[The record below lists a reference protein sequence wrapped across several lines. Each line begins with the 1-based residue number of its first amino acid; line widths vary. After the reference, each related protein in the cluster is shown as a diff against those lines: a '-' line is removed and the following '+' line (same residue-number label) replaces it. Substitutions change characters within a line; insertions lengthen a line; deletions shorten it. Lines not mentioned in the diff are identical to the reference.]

1 MRTKQLQAIASLTL
15 IALLVSE
22 ALSQRPRRF
31 RRPGSSPAT
40 AAPTA
45 TTPKKATKKEVEQY
59 VAITGGTVYIG
70 TGQVLRN
77 ATVLIGDDKIEKV
90 GPGIEIP
97 KGAKILDAKGKF
109 VAPGFVIVNARGMGA
124 GSTSDNPLDS
134 VNPFDPQIKMGLAVG
149 ITSFLQSGG
158 SGSSKPGGTSAIHK
172 LAYGQLE
179 GMVLQHGTV
188 LKMGVPLTMAQMK
201 AFRDSVAKAKE
212 YKAKKAEYD
221 AKKPTAGTA
230 ATRPGSSSGGSSRSS
245 RSSSSKAPR
254 APSGAEDLLAIMSGK
269 KKLWI
274 NCRRGYNNAHIRQA
288 LSVARLLGVGVVLE
302 DPTTAWSIAD
312 EVAAAGSMV
321 ILNPREEV
329 ARDPARPDT
338 TGSNIA
344 MARILDSVGVPV
356 AVHPP
361 SGRFGGATLG
371 TGGILGQDLNTPHVD
386 AAFAVRGGLDNRKGL
401 RTITLDAARMMGAE
415 ARIGSLE
422 PGKDADVLILDGE
435 PLHYRSFVET
445 ALVNG
450 RIVYEKTKQPF
461 YRHIK
466 R

>member
-1 MRTKQLQAIASLTL
+1 MRSKQFQAITSLTL
-15 IALLVSE
+15 IALLASE
-22 ALSQRPRRF
+22 ALSQRRPRF
-31 RRPGSSPAT
+31 RRGRPEAPAPAPTPPPAT
-40 AAPTA
+40 KAA
-45 TTPKKATKKEVEQY
+45 KTKVEQY

-70 TGQVLRN
+70 TGQVLHN
-77 ATVLIGDDKIEKV
+77 ATILIGDDKIEKV

-97 KGAKILDAKGKF
+97 KGAKVIDAKGKF
-109 VAPGFVIVNARGMGA
+109 VSPGFVIVNANGMGA
-124 GSTSDNPLDS
+124 GSTTDNPLDS

-149 ITSFLQSGG
+149 ITSFMQSGG
-158 SGSSKPGGTSAIHK
+158 SGGSKPGGSSSVHK
-172 LAYGQLE
+172 LAYGQID
-179 GMVLQHGTV
+179 GMVLQHGSV

-201 AFRDSVAKAKE
+201 TFRDSITKAKE
-212 YKAKKAEYD
+212 YQTKKAEFD
-221 AKKPTAGTA
+221 AKKPGASA
-230 ATRPGSSSGGSSRSS
+230 PSRPGSTSKSAPAA
-245 RSSSSKAPR
+245 KAPK
-254 APSGAEDLLAIMSGK
+254 APSGAEALLDIMSGK

-274 NCRRGYNNAHIRQA
+274 NCRRGFNNVHIRQA
-288 LSVARLLGVGVVLE
+288 LSIAKLLGIGVVLE

-329 ARDPARPDT
+329 ARDPAKPNT

-344 MARILDSVGVPV
+344 MAKILDAVGVPV

-386 AAFAVRGGLDNRKGL
+386 AAFAVRGGLDNRKAL
-401 RTITLDAARMMGAE
+401 RTITLDAARMLGAE

-422 PGKDADVLILDGE
+422 AGKDADVLILDGD

-450 RIVYEKTKQPF
+450 RVVYEKDKEPF

>member
-1 MRTKQLQAIASLTL
+1 MRSKQFQAITSLTL
-15 IALLVSE
+15 IALLASE
-22 ALSQRPRRF
+22 GLSQRRPRF
-31 RRPGSSPAT
+31 RRGQSSSPAQ
-40 AAPTA
+40 APTPRPA
-45 TTPKKATKKEVEQY
+45 AKAAKAKVEQY

-70 TGQVLRN
+70 TGQILHN
-77 ATVLIGDDKIEKV
+77 ATILIGDDKIEKV

-97 KGAKILDAKGKF
+97 KGAKIIDAKGKF
-109 VAPGFVIVNARGMGA
+109 VSPGFVIVNARGMGS
-124 GSTSDNPLDS
+124 GSSTDNPLDS

-149 ITSFLQSGG
+149 ITSFMQSGG
-158 SGSSKPGGTSAIHK
+158 SGGSKPGGTSSVHK
-172 LAYGQLE
+172 LAYGQID

-188 LKMGVPLTMAQMK
+188 LKMGVPLSMTQMK
-201 AFRDSVAKAKE
+201 AFRDSITKAKE
-212 YKAKKAEYD
+212 YQTKKAEFD
-221 AKKPTAGTA
+221 AKKPGGTTAPS
-230 ATRPGSSSGGSSRSS
+230 RPGSTPKSAAAA
-245 RSSSSKAPR
+245 KAPKAPK
-254 APSGAEDLLAIMSGK
+254 APSGAEALLDIMSGK

-274 NCRRGYNNAHIRQA
+274 NCRRGFNNVHIRQA
-288 LSVARLLGVGVVLE
+288 LSIAKLLGVGVVLE

-329 ARDPARPDT
+329 ARDPAKPNT

-344 MARILDSVGVPV
+344 MAKILDAVGVPV

-371 TGGILGQDLNTPHVD
+371 VGGILGQDLNTPHVD
-386 AAFAVRGGLDNRKGL
+386 AAFAVRGGLDNRKAL
-401 RTITLDAARMMGAE
+401 RTITLDSARMIGAE

-422 PGKDADVLILDGE
+422 PGKDADVLILDGD

-450 RIVYEKTKQPF
+450 RVVYEKDKEPF

>member
-1 MRTKQLQAIASLTL
+1 MRSKQLKTLTTLTL
-15 IALLVSE
+15 VAFLVGE

-31 RRPGSSPAT
+31 RRPGSTPPAGAT
-40 AAPTA
+40 PAPTND
-45 TTPKKATKKEVEQY
+45 KKSDAKEVKQY
-59 VAITGGTVYIG
+59 TAITGGTVYIG
-70 TGQVLRN
+70 TGQVLHN
-77 ATVLIGDDKIEKV
+77 ATVLIGDDKIKKV

-97 KGAKILDAKGKF
+97 KGAKVIDAKGKF
-109 VAPGFVIVNARGMGA
+109 VSPGFVIVNASGMGA
-124 GSTSDNPLDS
+124 GSTSDNPADS

-158 SGSSKPGGTSAIHK
+158 SGSSKPGGSSAVHK
-172 LAYGQLE
+172 LAYGQLD

-188 LKMGVPLTMAQMK
+188 LKMGVPLSMSQMK
-201 AFRDSVAKAKE
+201 AFRDSVTKARD
-212 YKAKKAEYD
+212 YKKQKAEFEAKKA
-221 AKKPTAGTA
+221 
-230 ATRPGSSSGGSSRSS
+230 ATSASTKADPKSGSTGRSA

-254 APSGAEDLLAIMSGK
+254 APSGAEDLLAIMSGE

-274 NCRRGYNNAHIRQA
+274 NCRRGYNNVHIRQA
-288 LSVARLLGVGVVLE
+288 LSIARLLGVGVILE
-302 DPTTAWSIAD
+302 DPTTAWSIPD
-312 EVAAAGSMV
+312 EVAAAGSLV

-329 ARDPARPDT
+329 APDPARTGT

-344 MARILDSVGVPV
+344 MARILDSVGVPI

-361 SGRFGGATLG
+361 SGRFGGASLG
-371 TGGILGQDLNTPHVD
+371 TGGILGQDLNTPHID
-386 AAFAVRGGLDNRKGL
+386 AAFAVRGGLDNRKAL

-450 RIVYEKTKQPF
+450 RIVYEKHKEPF

>member
-1 MRTKQLQAIASLTL
+1 MRSKQLKTFVTLTL
-15 IALLVSE
+15 VAFLASE

-31 RRPGSSPAT
+31 RRPGTPP
-40 AAPTA
+40 PTA
-45 TTPKKATKKEVEQY
+45 RPAPSPDKKETKKEVEQY
-59 VAITGGTVYIG
+59 TAITGGTVFIG
-70 TGQVLRN
+70 TGQVLHN

-97 KGAKILDAKGKF
+97 EGAKVIDAKGKF
-109 VAPGFVIVNARGMGA
+109 VSPGFVIVNANGMGA
-124 GSTSDNPLDS
+124 GSTTDNPADS

-158 SGSSKPGGTSAIHK
+158 SGSSKPGGSSAVHK
-172 LAYGQLE
+172 LAYGQLD
-179 GMVLQHGTV
+179 GMILQHGKV
-188 LKMGVPLTMAQMK
+188 LKMGVPLSMSQMK

-212 YKAKKAEYD
+212 YKVQKEEYD
-221 AKKPTAGTA
+221 AKKA
-230 ATRPGSSSGGSSRSS
+230 ASGGGAKPSPASGSPTRSS

-254 APSGAEDLLAIMSGK
+254 APSGAEDLLAIMSGE

-274 NCRRGYNNAHIRQA
+274 NCRRGYTNVHIRQA
-288 LSVARLLGVGVVLE
+288 LSIAKLLDVGVVLE
-302 DPTTAWSIAD
+302 DPTTAWSIPD
-312 EVAAAGSMV
+312 EVAAAGSFV
-321 ILNPREEV
+321 VLNPREEV
-329 ARDPARPDT
+329 APDPARPET

-344 MARILDSVGVPV
+344 MAHILDAVGVPV

-371 TGGILGQDLNTPHVD
+371 TGGILGQDLNTPHID

-401 RTITLDAARMMGAE
+401 RTITLDSARMMGAE

-422 PGKDADVLILDGE
+422 AGKDADVLILDGD
-435 PLHYRSFVET
+435 PLHYRTFVET

-450 RIVYEKTKQPF
+450 RIVYEKHKEPF

>member
-1 MRTKQLQAIASLTL
+1 MRSKQFQAITSLTL
-15 IALLVSE
+15 IALLASE
-22 ALSQRPRRF
+22 ALSQRRPRF
-31 RRPGSSPAT
+31 RRGRPEAPAPAPTPPPAT
-40 AAPTA
+40 KAA
-45 TTPKKATKKEVEQY
+45 KTKVEQY

-70 TGQVLRN
+70 TGQVLHN
-77 ATVLIGDDKIEKV
+77 ATILIGDDKIEKV

-97 KGAKILDAKGKF
+97 KGAKVIDAKGKF
-109 VAPGFVIVNARGMGA
+109 VSPGFVIVNANGMGS
-124 GSTSDNPLDS
+124 GSTTDNPLDS

-149 ITSFLQSGG
+149 ITSFMQSGG
-158 SGSSKPGGTSAIHK
+158 SGGSKPGGTSSVHK
-172 LAYGQLE
+172 LAYGQID
-179 GMVLQHGTV
+179 GMVLQHGSV

-201 AFRDSVAKAKE
+201 TFRDSITKAKE
-212 YKAKKAEYD
+212 YQTKKAEFD
-221 AKKPTAGTA
+221 TKKPSASA
-230 ATRPGSSSGGSSRSS
+230 PSRPGSTSKSAPAA
-245 RSSSSKAPR
+245 KAPK
-254 APSGAEDLLAIMSGK
+254 APSGAEALLDIMSGK

-274 NCRRGYNNAHIRQA
+274 NCRRGFNNVHIRQA
-288 LSVARLLGVGVVLE
+288 LSIAKLLGVGVVLE

-329 ARDPARPDT
+329 ARDPAKPNT

-344 MARILDSVGVPV
+344 MAKILDAVGVPV

-386 AAFAVRGGLDNRKGL
+386 AAFAVRGGLDNRKAL
-401 RTITLDAARMMGAE
+401 RTITLDAARMLGAE

-422 PGKDADVLILDGE
+422 AGKDADVLILDGD

-450 RIVYEKTKQPF
+450 RVVYEKDKEPF